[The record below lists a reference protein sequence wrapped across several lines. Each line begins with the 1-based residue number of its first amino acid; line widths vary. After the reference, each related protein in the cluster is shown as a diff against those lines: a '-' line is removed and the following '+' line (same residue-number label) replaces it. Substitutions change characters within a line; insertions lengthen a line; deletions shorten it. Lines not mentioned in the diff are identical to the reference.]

1 MSQRRIVLVTGAAR
15 GIGLAVLARFAAA
28 GDHAIGVDRDA
39 AELTTAIESLR
50 ATGVSV
56 QACAADIAQADAVR
70 SLFAQVEAE
79 HGGVDVLVNNAA
91 VVLAKPALETSLAD
105 WQRVLEVNLTGVFL
119 CSQEAARG
127 MAARGGGRI
136 INVSSHSAVRG
147 SHGRAAY
154 AASKGGVESLT
165 RVLAVELAGF
175 GIGVNAVAPG
185 PIDTPH
191 ARATHSPQRRAAW
204 TRAVP
209 AGRYGTAEEV
219 AAAIHFL
226 AAPEAAYISGQVLSV
241 DGGFLAAGMI
251 ENQGFQS

>member
-1 MSQRRIVLVTGAAR
+1 MSRRRIVLVTGAAR
-15 GIGLAVLARFAAA
+15 GIGRAVLARFAAA
-28 GDHAIGVDRDA
+28 GDHAIGVDRDG
-39 AELTTAIESLR
+39 AELTNAVESLR
-50 ATGVSV
+50 ATGASV
-56 QACAADIAQADAVR
+56 QACAADIGQADAVR
-70 SLFAQVEAE
+70 SLFAQVAAE

-91 VVLAKPALETSLAD
+91 VVLAKTALETSLAD

-119 CSQEAARG
+119 CSQEAARS
-127 MAARGGGRI
+127 MAGRGGGRI

-165 RVLAVELAGF
+165 RVLAVELAGA
-175 GIGVNAVAPG
+175 GICVNAVAPG

-191 ARATHSPQRRAAW
+191 ARASHSPQRRAAW
-204 TRAVP
+204 MRAVP

-226 AAPEAAYISGQVLSV
+226 AAAEAAYISGQVLSV

-251 ENQGFQS
+251 ENQELQS